1 MRHILAVLLLAL
13 CLCGCAYAEENPFQ
27 KATEGISAQIDTEKA
42 EYAAQELQKFYKS
55 GEATADLRTI
65 DDGLGGILVF
75 DTGAGGVYTL
85 DYNTQTY
92 NGIMEGLIKS
102 YVWVQY
108 LFTGLILIPFV
119 MSLIL
124 IHKELDECKKIGS
137 PKARKRLILCLSLL
151 SVASLVGLSS
161 VWTDAASEKK
171 ESPEAV
177 RAVLEFAS
185 INDRAKFYPRNE
197 VKNLLQEYTA
207 KYKTAEA
214 KL

>member
-13 CLCGCAYAEENPFQ
+13 CLCGCSYAEENPFQ
-27 KATEGISAQIDTEKA
+27 KATEEISSQIDIEKA
-42 EYAAQELQKFYKS
+42 EYAAQELQKFYES
-55 GEATADLRTI
+55 GETTADLRTI

-75 DTGAGGVYTL
+75 DAGAGGVYTL

-102 YVWVQY
+102 YVLVQY
-108 LFTGLILIPFV
+108 LFTGLILILFV

-124 IHKELDECKKIGS
+124 IHKELDECKKTGS
-137 PKARKRLILCLSLL
+137 PKAKKMLILCLSLL
-151 SVASLVGLSS
+151 SIASLMGLSS
-161 VWTDAASEKK
+161 VWTDTASEKK

-197 VKNLLQEYTA
+197 VKDLLQEYAA
-207 KYKTAEA
+207 KYKAAEA
-214 KL
+214 

>member
-1 MRHILAVLLLAL
+1 MRHILAILLLAL
-13 CLCGCAYAEENPFQ
+13 CLCGCSYAEENPFQ

-42 EYAAQELQKFYKS
+42 GYAAAALQKFYVS
-55 GEATADLRTI
+55 GEVTADLRTI
-65 DDGLGGILVF
+65 DDGLGGVLVF
-75 DTGAGGVYTL
+75 DAGAGGVYTL

-119 MSLIL
+119 MSFIL
-124 IHKELDECKKIGS
+124 IHKQLDECKKTGS
-137 PKARKRLILCLSLL
+137 PKARKRLICCLLLL
-151 SVASLVGLSS
+151 SIASLVGLSS
-161 VWTDAASEKK
+161 VWTDTASEKK

-185 INDRAKFYPRNE
+185 INNKAKFYPRNE
-197 VKNLLQEYTA
+197 VKDLLQEYTA
-207 KYKTAEA
+207 KYKAAEA
-214 KL
+214 